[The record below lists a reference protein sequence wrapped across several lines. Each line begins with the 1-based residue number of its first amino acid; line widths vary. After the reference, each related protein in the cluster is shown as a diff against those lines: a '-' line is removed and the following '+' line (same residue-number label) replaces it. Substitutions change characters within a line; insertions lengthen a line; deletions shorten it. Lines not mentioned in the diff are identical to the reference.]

1 MQFSG
6 YFLLTSTL
14 QNWFLFVWSGDT
26 LFQTNP
32 IDHWLY
38 FKVYQH
44 QQPSLLPQH
53 CQAAQESKVGAE
65 TYQHH
70 ENCANLIARMM
81 VIGAWLTTL
90 LFSLPQAV
98 IFRVLRHPLVEFYQ
112 CTTWGYFEN
121 LATSNI
127 TQGEPQHYFRKYF
140 NKKVAFK
147 EKENLLMYYK
157 AAADLEW
164 QSNVI
169 N

>member
-6 YFLLTSTL
+6 YRACSYSPRPCKIDSYLCEVATL
-14 QNWFLFVWSGDT
+14 SFKLIQLIINY
-26 LFQTNP
+26 
-32 IDHWLY
+32 I

-44 QQPSLLPQH
+44 QQPSLLSQH

-70 ENCANLIARMM
+70 ENCANLIVRMM

-121 LATSNI
+121 LATRNI
-127 TQGEPQHYFRKYF
+127 TQGEPQLHLQIF
-140 NKKVAFK
+140 
-147 EKENLLMYYK
+147 
-157 AAADLEW
+157 
-164 QSNVI
+164 
-169 N
+169 

>member
-1 MQFSG
+1 
-6 YFLLTSTL
+6 
-14 QNWFLFVWSGDT
+14 
-26 LFQTNP
+26 
-32 IDHWLY
+32 
-38 FKVYQH
+38 
-44 QQPSLLPQH
+44 
-53 CQAAQESKVGAE
+53 
-65 TYQHH
+65 
-70 ENCANLIARMM
+70 MM

-121 LATSNI
+121 LATRNI

-140 NKKVAFK
+140 NNKVAFK
-147 EKENLLMYYK
+147 VKENVLQCIIK